1 MHYTLG
7 AVEGADDAALVV
19 AWQGGNREAGKLL
32 FERHYS
38 GVARFFRNKV
48 GTAEPDLIQRTFLAC
63 VEGLPRLREVASF
76 RSYLFGIAYKILCKY
91 YQQLRRDR
99 GRATVDVDFGAES
112 AHGLVSPTQILA
124 GREEQKLLLAA
135 LRRLPVDY
143 QVALELHYWEG
154 MTAAELGEVLDL
166 PLGTAKTR
174 IRRGRALLEEQM
186 AALAD
191 SAELLE
197 STRANLEVWARQL
210 RAQVLGGQG

>member
-1 MHYTLG
+1 MD
-7 AVEGADDAALVV
+7 ADDDAALVV
-19 AWQGGNREAGKLL
+19 AWQGGDREAGKQL

-48 GTAEPDLIQRTFLAC
+48 GVAEQDLIQRTFLAC
-63 VEGLPRLREVASF
+63 VEGLPRLRGAASF
-76 RSYLFGIAYKILCKY
+76 RSYLFAIAYKILCKHFA
-91 YQQLRRDR
+91 QLRRDR
-99 GRATVDVDFGAES
+99 GRAEVVVDFQTETAY
-112 AHGLVSPTQILA
+112 ALASPTQILA
-124 GREEQKLLLAA
+124 GREEQRLLLAA

-174 IRRGRALLEEQM
+174 IRRGRALLEELM
-186 AALAD
+186 ATLAD
-191 SAELLE
+191 SKELLE

-210 RAQVLGGQG
+210 RAQVLGDG

>member
-1 MHYTLG
+1 M
-7 AVEGADDAALVV
+7 EGDDDAGLVV

-32 FERHYS
+32 FERHYP

-48 GTAEPDLIQRTFLAC
+48 GAAEPDLIQRTFLAC
-63 VEGLPRLREVASF
+63 VEGLPRLREAASF
-76 RSYLFGIAYKILCKY
+76 RSYLFGIAYKVLCKHFA
-91 YQQLRRDR
+91 QVRRDR
-99 GRATVDVDFGAES
+99 GRVTAELDFSAVS

-143 QVALELHYWEG
+143 QVALELHYGEG

-210 RAQVLGGQG
+210 RAQVLGGG

>member
-1 MHYTLG
+1 MAG
-7 AVEGADDAALVV
+7 DDDAALVT
-19 AWQGGNREAGKLL
+19 AWRDGDREAGKRL

-48 GTAEPDLIQRTFLAC
+48 GAAEPDLIQRTFLAC
-63 VEGLPRLREVASF
+63 VEGLARYRGEASF
-76 RSYLFGIAYKILCKY
+76 RSYLFAIAYKILCKHF
-91 YQQLRRDR
+91 QQVRRDS
-99 GRATVDVDFGAES
+99 GRVDVDVDFGLETAN
-112 AHGLVSPTQILA
+112 GLVTPTQVLA
-124 GREEQKLLLAA
+124 VREEQKLLLAA

-154 MTAAELGEVLDL
+154 MTAAELGVVQGL

-174 IRRGRALLEEQM
+174 IRRGRELLEEQM
-186 AALAD
+186 AALAG

-210 RAQVLGGQG
+210 RAQVLGGGGTGR